1 MLFIAEVTE
10 AKVLGNGEAL
20 TYAYYQSNVKPQA
33 GGAAGG
39 AGGAASGAAG
49 EQKPVKGWRCK
60 ICGYEFTGAELPA
73 DFECPICGHPAEDF
87 EPFYE

>member
-1 MLFIAEVTE
+1 MSEVRNY
-10 AKVLGNGEAL
+10 AGKSDKGNGEADAE
-20 TYAYYQSNVKPQA
+20 TDGAKPEA
-33 GGAAGG
+33 
-39 AGGAASGAAG
+39 
-49 EQKPVKGWRCK
+49 KKVKGWRCK